1 MCKPV
6 SLWESKWVAEQY
18 PPFISTI
25 YIHHLY
31 PLIIKYQ
38 PPLNPTYPHQDIV
51 DLPGG
56 APKRYTWVLKLRE
69 YYKRDHLWT
78 IAILGKKKHLVG
90 SKPCRWFPA
99 LWGCQ
104 EGLEMACNGPLPPL
118 ERHMPRRWDL
128 LIEPANK
135 MQKGHHYFLLFSKV
149 VIFQSFWCYNLDE
162 GEG

>member
-1 MCKPV
+1 MGC
-6 SLWESKWVAEQY
+6 WT
-18 PPFISTI
+18 ISTI
-25 YIHHLY
+25 YIHHLHPPFISTY
-31 PLIIKYQ
+31 HQISTPIKSHI
-38 PPLNPTYPHQDIV
+38 PPPRHSRSTRWCP
-51 DLPGG
+51 
-56 APKRYTWVLKLRE
+56 PKRYTWVLKLRE